1 MLFHFSGNVGSQ
13 ISSPSLSLIPAKPFI
28 ATIHAPPALA
38 GISEPDPLYEIKRP
52 NSDTYSIEY
61 VYSGEGTIQENDS
74 IYNVS
79 AGDFFILHPNKYHH
93 YYSNK
98 KKPWRKI
105 WLVINGDTHFPTNLL
120 SAFSIPEKIYFPKI
134 NSPLELENI
143 FELLKSNTPDPTI
156 KLERLIFS
164 LIQAL
169 GYSGSINS
177 AESRSLIPHIKDY
190 IDKRLNTK
198 IDINKICTVEFS
210 TSPEYF
216 SRAFKKMYGIS
227 PSQYILQQKIDLAKM
242 LLDRTDLPVHEI
254 SDRLAFF
261 DAAHFSR
268 SFKKIYNMSPKK
280 YRENSKIATEAGDI
294 SDSETSDSIQNQ
306 NSQ

>member
-1 MLFHFSGNVGSQ
+1 MKVLSNYNVSEEIYKYVGTTDSTMLH
-13 ISSPSLSLIPAKPFI
+13 
-28 ATIHAPPALA
+28 ALA
-38 GISEPDPLYEIKRP
+38 GISEADPSYEIKRT

-74 IYNVS
+74 IFNVS
-79 AGDFFILHPNKYHH
+79 EGDFFILHPNKYHH

-120 SAFSIPEKIYFPKI
+120 NAFGIAEKIYFPKV

-164 LIQAL
+164 MIQSL
-169 GYSGSINS
+169 GYSSSINS
-177 AESRSLIPHIKDY
+177 TKNHSLIPHIKDY
-190 IDKRLNTK
+190 IDKRINTK
-198 IDINKICTVEFS
+198 ININEICKVEFS

-216 SRAFKKMYGIS
+216 SRAFKKMYGMS
-227 PSQYILQQKIDLAKM
+227 PSQYILQQKLDLAKM
-242 LLDRTDLPVHEI
+242 LLDKTDLPVHEI

-268 SFKKIYNMSPKK
+268 SFKQIYGMSPKT
-280 YRENSKIATEAGDI
+280 YREISKTAAGSAD
-294 SDSETSDSIQNQ
+294 TQGA
-306 NSQ
+306 